1 MTTLPLLHIRLR
13 ALLRLARTAL
23 HLIGGALIVLLVY
36 PGGTEA
42 RRLMLRQ
49 RWSRQLLDTLG
60 VTLEV
65 GAGAT
70 AIRAPSGMLVANHV
84 SFLDI
89 FAINALAPACF
100 VAKDDV
106 RSWPLIGWMS
116 SRTDTI
122 FIERGSR
129 RAAQLTRENLV
140 GHLRDGKRVVVF
152 PEGTTSDGR
161 QVLPFHGALLQS
173 AIDAGVAVT
182 PLALRYTDVAGTQS
196 AAADYI
202 GDTTLAACLW
212 AIACADGLRV
222 RIEILPSL
230 STAASDRRH
239 LAAQAHRVV
248 THALKYA
255 FNPNPM
261 ASPAADR
268 ADALPDGLP
277 AALR

>member
-36 PGGTEA
+36 PGSTHA

-49 RWSRQLLDTLG
+49 RWSRQLLEMLG
-60 VTLEV
+60 VALEV
-65 GAGAT
+65 GAGAA
-70 AIRAPSGMLVANHV
+70 AIRAPRGMLVANHV

-152 PEGTTSDGR
+152 PEGTTSDGH

-182 PLALRYTDVAGTQS
+182 PLALRYTDAAGEQS

-202 GDTTLAACLW
+202 GDTSLAACLW
-212 AIACADGLRV
+212 SIACADGLAV
-222 RIEILPSL
+222 RIETLPML
-230 STAASDRRH
+230 PTTATDRRH
-239 LAAQAHRVV
+239 LAAQAHRAV

-255 FNPNPM
+255 LNPNPT

-268 ADALPDGLP
+268 AGAPPDGLP

>member
-1 MTTLPLLHIRLR
+1 MTTPPLCHIRLR

-36 PGGTEA
+36 PGSTDA
-42 RRLMLRQ
+42 RRLMLKQ
-49 RWSRQLLDTLG
+49 RWSRQLLDMLG

-65 GAGAT
+65 GAGAR
-70 AIRAPSGMLVANHV
+70 AIRAPRGMLVANHV

-89 FAINALAPACF
+89 FAVNALAPACF

-106 RSWPLIGWMS
+106 RTWPLIGWMS

-129 RAAQLTRENLV
+129 RAAQHTRENLV

-182 PLALRYTDVAGTQS
+182 PLALRYADAAGAQS

-202 GDTTLAACLW
+202 GDTSLAACLW
-212 AIACADGLRV
+212 SIACADGLRV
-222 RIEILPSL
+222 RIEILEPL
-230 STAASDRRH
+230 STAATDRRH
-239 LAAQAHRVV
+239 LAAQAHRAV
-248 THALKYA
+248 THAVKHA

-261 ASPAADR
+261 AAPAADK
-268 ADALPDGLP
+268 AGALPAGLP

>member
-13 ALLRLARTAL
+13 ALLRLAKTAL

-36 PGGTEA
+36 PGSTDA
-42 RRLMLRQ
+42 RRLMLKQ
-49 RWSRQLLDTLG
+49 RWSQQLLDALG
-60 VTLEV
+60 VTLKV
-65 GAGAT
+65 GAGTT
-70 AIRAPSGMLVANHV
+70 AICAPNGMLVANHV
-84 SFLDI
+84 SFLDV
-89 FAINALAPACF
+89 FVINALAPAAF

-106 RSWPLIGWMS
+106 RKWPLIGWMS
-116 SRTDTI
+116 TRTDTI

-182 PLALRYTDVAGTQS
+182 PLALRYTDVTGAQS

-202 GDTTLAACLW
+202 GDTSLAACLW
-212 AIACADGLRV
+212 AIACADGLAAC
-222 RIEILPSL
+222 IETLPAL
-230 STAASDRRH
+230 PTTATDRRH
-239 LAAQAHRVV
+239 LAAHAHRAVS
-248 THALKYA
+248 HALKHA
-255 FNPNPM
+255 LSPSPK
-261 ASPAADR
+261 ALPAADR
-268 ADALPDGLP
+268 VGALPDGLP
-277 AALR
+277 AAPR